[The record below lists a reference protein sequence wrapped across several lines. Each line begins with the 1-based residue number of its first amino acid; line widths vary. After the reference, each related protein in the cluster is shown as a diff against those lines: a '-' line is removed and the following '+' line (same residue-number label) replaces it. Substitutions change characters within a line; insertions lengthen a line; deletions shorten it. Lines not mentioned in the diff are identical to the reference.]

1 MSKEKLVP
9 KLRFEEF
16 KSCPDWEKYV
26 IGDLMNV
33 TSVKRIHQS
42 DWKSSGVRFLRAR
55 DIVADYKKENMDEY
69 LYISKE
75 RYEEYSRLS
84 GKVQKGDLLVTG
96 VGTIGV
102 PYLVK
107 DESPLYFKDGNII
120 WFKNNNQIEGNFL
133 YNYFVGSRIQEYI
146 NNAAGIG
153 TVGTYTITSGQKTP
167 ILLPNYSEQ
176 NKIGSF
182 LKNIDELIQLQQSKV
197 NKVKDIKSAYLS
209 EMFPKEGEKY
219 PKKRFEGFTE
229 PWIEYSLERLGDIV
243 GGNSW
248 KSNEYDKEGSH
259 LIITIANVSGDYSV
273 DINEGNKI
281 TPNNNR
287 YVLSEGDILIS
298 MTGNVG
304 RVSRMPEVKA
314 VLNQR
319 VGKLVINSGID
330 KEFIFTILQ
339 NKKFERSMILQGQGA
354 AQLNISRTDILDYR
368 FKIPEY
374 NEQKKIGQLFKN
386 INDQISVE
394 EEKLMKLEKL
404 KQAYLND
411 MFV

>member
-1 MSKEKLVP
+1 MSKEKKLEP
-9 KLRFEEF
+9 KLRFREF
-16 KSCPDWEKYV
+16 EDCDVWNSYKLGNTTQILTGGTPSTKVEDYWYPKEIPWMASGEINKKRLFKTDNLISNNGFENSSATWIKEKSVLIALAGQGKTRGTVAINEIP
-26 IGDLMNV
+26 LTTN
-33 TSVKRIHQS
+33 QS
-42 DWKSSGVRFLRAR
+42 IAAILPFKNKIYPEFLFQNL
-55 DIVADYKKENMDEY
+55 DN
-69 LYISKE
+69 
-75 RYEEYSRLS
+75 RYEELRLVSS
-84 GKVQKGDLLVTG
+84 GDGTRGGLNKEIISELQVKAPNILEQKM
-96 VGTIGV
+96 I
-102 PYLVK
+102 
-107 DESPLYFKDGNII
+107 
-120 WFKNNNQIEGNFL
+120 GNF
-133 YNYFVGSRIQEYI
+133 F
-146 NNAAGIG
+146 
-153 TVGTYTITSGQKTP
+153 K
-167 ILLPNYSEQ
+167 
-176 NKIGSF
+176 KID
-182 LKNIDELIQLQQSKV
+182 KMIQLQQSKV
-197 NKVKDIKSAYLS
+197 NKVKDLKSAYLS

-259 LIITIANVSGDYSV
+259 LIITIANVSGDYYV

-330 KEFIFTILQ
+330 KEFIFTMLQ

-394 EEKLMKLEKL
+394 EEKLAKLEKL

>member
-1 MSKEKLVP
+1 MIP
-9 KLRFEEF
+9 KLRFEGFENNEWIPYKLKNIVRF
-16 KSCPDWEKYV
+16 SKGRGYSKNDLLEQGSPIILYGRMYTNYEIIIHNVDTYAKPKENTIYSEGTEV
-26 IGDLMNV
+26 IVPSSGETAEDIARASFVSKKGIILGGDLNIMHLIEEHNPF
-33 TSVKRIHQS
+33 
-42 DWKSSGVRFLRAR
+42 FLALSISNGDR
-55 DIVADYKKENMDEY
+55 KKE
-69 LYISKE
+69 LIRRAQGS
-75 RYEEYSRLS
+75 S
-84 GKVQKGDLLVTG
+84 VVH
-96 VGTIGV
+96 
-102 PYLVK
+102 
-107 DESPLYFKDGNII
+107 
-120 WFKNNNQIEGNFL
+120 L
-133 YNYFVGSRIQEYI
+133 YNTDLENAVVYF
-146 NNAAGIG
+146 
-153 TVGTYTITSGQKTP
+153 P
-167 ILLPNYSEQ
+167 ILTEQ
-176 NKIGSF
+176 NKISSF
-182 LKNIDELIQLQQSKV
+182 LEKIDEMIQLQQSKV

-319 VGKLVINSGID
+319 VGKLVINSEID

-339 NKKFERSMILQGQGA
+339 NKKFERRMILQGQGA

-394 EEKLMKLEKL
+394 EEKLIKLEKL

>member
-1 MSKEKLVP
+1 M
-9 KLRFEEF
+9 
-16 KSCPDWEKYV
+16 
-26 IGDLMNV
+26 
-33 TSVKRIHQS
+33 
-42 DWKSSGVRFLRAR
+42 
-55 DIVADYKKENMDEY
+55 
-69 LYISKE
+69 
-75 RYEEYSRLS
+75 
-84 GKVQKGDLLVTG
+84 
-96 VGTIGV
+96 
-102 PYLVK
+102 
-107 DESPLYFKDGNII
+107 
-120 WFKNNNQIEGNFL
+120 
-133 YNYFVGSRIQEYI
+133 
-146 NNAAGIG
+146 
-153 TVGTYTITSGQKTP
+153 
-167 ILLPNYSEQ
+167 
-176 NKIGSF
+176 
-182 LKNIDELIQLQQSKV
+182 IQLQQSKV

-273 DINEGNKI
+273 DINEG
-281 TPNNNR
+281 NNNR

-386 INDQISVE
+386 INDQISIE